1 MKFPETVAPVFNTL
15 QAFDPDKVT
24 LCVGGAAL
32 AAHLAAVG
40 VEVPPQ
46 ADVDVLC
53 PGEYFDEM
61 CATIDSHPGSQ
72 VGEFKLRLPYGKPP
86 LRALEPVFDIYPP
99 EGDKTLLPFSATE
112 AMGGTW
118 HPTYY
123 HEFADDSPEVVTY
136 RDYRFLSMAR
146 LLVWT
151 ACTGRAKDII
161 KLDSLVPVARE
172 TGLISDEEHAEITR
186 EYRKSLALRRKHPE
200 RYFARVASPK
210 PVNQPPAELDAVLPE
225 QRHSSRLRP
234 SLA

>member
-1 MKFPETVAPVFNTL
+1 MSASETVTPIFNTL
-15 QAFDPDKVT
+15 QTYDPNRVT

-32 AAHLAAVG
+32 AAHLAVAG

-53 PGEYFDEM
+53 PGDYFDEM
-61 CATIDSHPGSQ
+61 CAELADTD
-72 VGEFKLRLPYGKPP
+72 EFRMRLPYGKPP
-86 LRALEPVFDIYPP
+86 HRALDAVFDVYPSDDT
-99 EGDKTLLPFSATE
+99 EQLLPFSATV

-123 HEFADDSPEVVTY
+123 HDFPADSPEVVTY

-172 TGLISDEEHAEITR
+172 TGLVTDDEYVNIMR
-186 EYRKSLALRRKHPE
+186 EYRTSLALRQQHPE
-200 RYFARVASPK
+200 RYFARIANPK
-210 PVNQPPAELDAVLPE
+210 PAGQRHAARAAVLPE
-225 QRHSSRLRP
+225 PRHSLQLRP
-234 SLA
+234 SVA